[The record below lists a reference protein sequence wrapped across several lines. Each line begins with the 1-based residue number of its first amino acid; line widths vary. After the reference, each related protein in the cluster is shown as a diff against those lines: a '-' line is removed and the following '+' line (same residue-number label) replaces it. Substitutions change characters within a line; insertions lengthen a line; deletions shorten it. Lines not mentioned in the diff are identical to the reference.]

1 MIIIDLLDSIFL
13 RIVKTFRQKR
23 GVREIMGQE
32 KILHVENISKT
43 FPGVKALNGI
53 NLDLYKGEVLILVGE
68 NGAGKSTLVKIL
80 SGIYTAD
87 EGSKMILDG
96 QEYLPKGIRDA
107 NAKGVYIIHQELNMI
122 PDMTVTE
129 NLLLSQGFPKYQ
141 GMKCF
146 VNWKKADR
154 QAQEILDQMDLK
166 YNLHEKVESL
176 SVANQQMLEISKAI
190 SQENAKV
197 IIMDEPT
204 ASITASETD
213 KLFEYIHRL
222 KEKGIGIIYISHRL
236 EEIKR
241 IGDRIVVMRDGTY
254 VGEKDVATVDV
265 DEVIRMMVGREVTQ
279 YYPKSEHHAGDVALE
294 VQNLS
299 LSKLVKNINL
309 KARKGEVLGIGG
321 LVGSGRTELMSA
333 IFGAERVTEGK
344 ILINGKP
351 VKITS
356 PKAAVANKIAFLTED
371 RKRLGLLMGQSIWLN
386 TVISKLGKLGRY
398 GFMTERRATKVTE
411 DYKKTLKIRMPSSRT
426 PVENLSGGNQQK
438 VIFSR
443 WLYSDSDIIM
453 FDEPTRGIDV
463 GAKTEMY
470 ELIDKLVLDGKTV
483 ILISSDMME
492 LMGISDRIAVLSNG
506 VLSGVLEREEFN
518 QEKIMELAL
527 QGYMENRG
535 ESI

>member
-1 MIIIDLLDSIFL
+1 
-13 RIVKTFRQKR
+13 
-23 GVREIMGQE
+23 MGQE
-32 KILHVENISKT
+32 KVLHVENISKT

-53 NLDLYKGEVLILVGE
+53 NLDLHKGEVLVLVGE

-87 EGSKMILDG
+87 EGGRMMLDG
-96 QEYLPKGIRDA
+96 EEYMPKGIRDA
-107 NAKGVYIIHQELNMI
+107 NANGIYIIHQELNMI

-129 NLLLSQGFPKYQ
+129 NLLLARGFPKRN
-141 GMKCF
+141 GLKCF
-146 VNWKKADR
+146 VDWKEADR
-154 QAQEILDQMDLK
+154 QAQEIIDRMDLK
-166 YNLHEKVESL
+166 YDLHAKVAAL

-204 ASITASETD
+204 ASITAQETD
-213 KLFEYIHRL
+213 KLFEYIQKL
-222 KEKGIGIIYISHRL
+222 KSQGIGIIYISHRL

-254 VGEKDVATVDV
+254 VGERDVADVDV

-279 YYPKSEHHAGDVALE
+279 YYPKSEHHAGEVALE
-294 VQNLS
+294 VENLS
-299 LSKLVKNINL
+299 LSKLVRNVSFQ
-309 KARKGEVLGIGG
+309 ARKGEVLGIGG
-321 LVGSGRTELMSA
+321 LVGAGRTELLSA
-333 IFGAERVTEGK
+333 VFGAEKVVSGSIRIQGQK
-344 ILINGKP
+344 
-351 VKITS
+351 VKISS
-356 PKAAVANKIAFLTED
+356 PKAAVAQKIAFLTED

-398 GFMTERRATKVTE
+398 GFLTERRAAKVTE
-411 DYKKTLKIRMPSSRT
+411 GYKKTLQIRMPSSKT

-438 VIFSR
+438 VIFAR
-443 WLYSDSDIIM
+443 WLFSDSDIIM

-492 LMGISDRIAVLSNG
+492 LMGISDRIVVMSNG
-506 VLSGVLEREEFN
+506 QMTGVLERSDFT
-518 QEKIMELAL
+518 QERIMELAL

-535 ESI
+535 ENL